1 MATCLPLG
9 TSPLVLL
16 PLPLQPVAGL
26 FARAAKKLNSIFVQ
40 HSQLQ
45 SGCSPAAIC
54 SSIHSFECLHHRL
67 CVPADGCPAALQF
80 AIKVNLQLQLRQD
93 ACSSCRHDSSSR
105 SPTPTRPHSRL
116 AHTCSP
122 ISMCVRFRVASL
134 SATLS
139 KHSNLLNPSSGYPKL
154 IQKQESE
161 RFRAIY
167 GRCTA
172 LAIPLVSRA
181 IVARFL
187 QHIESSI

>member
-93 ACSSCRHDSSSR
+93 ACSSCRHDS
-105 SPTPTRPHSRL
+105 RL
-116 AHTCSP
+116 PLADSH
-122 ISMCVRFRVASL
+122 
-134 SATLS
+134 SATLAPGPHLLPHQHVCAVSGRKPFGHVKQTLEFIKSELGLPKTYS
-139 KHSNLLNPSSGYPKL
+139 KTR
-154 IQKQESE
+154 E
-161 RFRAIY
+161 RK
-167 GRCTA
+167 
-172 LAIPLVSRA
+172 VSRD
-181 IVARFL
+181 IRKV
-187 QHIESSI
+187 HCPSYTSCI